1 MEYVGTSSRG
11 GFVSRYPFEY
21 DFTGKTAVITGAA
34 RGFGL
39 SFAQALTDL
48 GASVVL
54 GDVNHELG
62 QAAAASLRTSGGDAR
77 FAPLDV
83 RQPNDVASAVSLAVK
98 MTGQLDIWINN
109 AGIARHGRSETLS
122 AEAWETPI
130 DIMLSGT
137 FYGAQAAARH
147 MLVTGGG
154 TIINIASVNG
164 LVAQSGRASYASAK
178 AGVIR
183 LTEVLAGEWADRGVR
198 VNAIAPA
205 VFLTDLARTS
215 FADGSASP
223 DVYLRRS
230 PSGRMGDPSELVAAM
245 LFLASP
251 HSNYITGQT
260 LKVDG
265 AWTSDLFL

>member
-1 MEYVGTSSRG
+1 MSD
-11 GFVSRYPFEY
+11 YPFDY
-21 DFTGKTAVITGAA
+21 DFSGKAVVVTGAA

-39 SFAQALTDL
+39 HFARAFAGL
-48 GASVVL
+48 GANVVL
-54 GDVNHELG
+54 GDVNAETG
-62 QAAAASLRTSGGDAR
+62 EAAAASIREEGGKAR
-77 FAPLDV
+77 FAMLDV
-83 RQPNDVASAVSLAVK
+83 RRPEAAVEAAAMAVDMAGRLDV
-98 MTGQLDIWINN
+98 WINN
-109 AGIARHGRSETLS
+109 AGIARHGRSENLTQD
-122 AEAWETPI
+122 AWAMPL

-147 MLVTGGG
+147 MLPAGSG

-178 AGVIR
+178 AGVVR
-183 LTEVLAGEWADRGVR
+183 LTEVLAGEWGHRGVR

-205 VFLTDLARTS
+205 VFMTDLARTS

-223 DVYLRRS
+223 EVYLRRS
-230 PSGRMGDPSELVAAM
+230 PSGRMGEVPELVAAL

-251 HSNYITGQT
+251 HAGYITGQT

-265 AWTSDLFL
+265 AWTADLFL

>member
-1 MEYVGTSSRG
+1 MSD
-11 GFVSRYPFEY
+11 YPFDY
-21 DFTGKTAVITGAA
+21 DFSGKAVVVTGAA

-39 SFAQALTDL
+39 HFARAFAGL

-54 GDVNHELG
+54 GDVNAETG
-62 QAAAASLRTSGGDAR
+62 EAAAASIRDEGGKAR
-77 FAPLDV
+77 FAMLDV
-83 RQPNDVASAVSLAVK
+83 RRPEAAVEAAAMAVDMAGRLDV
-98 MTGQLDIWINN
+98 WINN
-109 AGIARHGRSETLS
+109 AGIARHGRSENLTQD
-122 AEAWETPI
+122 AWAMPL

-147 MLVTGGG
+147 MLPAGSG

-183 LTEVLAGEWADRGVR
+183 LTEVLAGEWGHRGVR

-205 VFLTDLARTS
+205 VFMTDLARTS

-223 DVYLRRS
+223 EVYLRRS
-230 PSGRMGDPSELVAAM
+230 PSGRMGEVPELVAAL

-251 HSNYITGQT
+251 HAGYITGQT

-265 AWTSDLFL
+265 AWTADLFL

>member
-1 MEYVGTSSRG
+1 MSD
-11 GFVSRYPFEY
+11 YPFDY
-21 DFTGKTAVITGAA
+21 DFSGKAVVVTGAA

-39 SFAQALTDL
+39 HFARAFAGL

-54 GDVNHELG
+54 GDVNAETG
-62 QAAAASLRTSGGDAR
+62 EAAAASIRDEGGKAR
-77 FAPLDV
+77 FAMLDV
-83 RQPNDVASAVSLAVK
+83 RRPEAAAEAAAMAVDMAGRLDV
-98 MTGQLDIWINN
+98 WINN
-109 AGIARHGRSETLS
+109 AGIARHGRSENLTQD
-122 AEAWETPI
+122 AWAMPL

-147 MLVTGGG
+147 MLPAGSG

-183 LTEVLAGEWADRGVR
+183 LTEVLAGEWGHRGVR

-205 VFLTDLARTS
+205 VFMTDLARTS

-223 DVYLRRS
+223 EVYLRRS
-230 PSGRMGDPSELVAAM
+230 PSGRMGEVPELVAAL

-251 HSNYITGQT
+251 HAGYITGQT

-265 AWTSDLFL
+265 AWTADLFL

>member
-1 MEYVGTSSRG
+1 MSD
-11 GFVSRYPFEY
+11 YPFAY
-21 DFTGKTAVITGAA
+21 DFSGKGAVITGAA

-39 SFAQALTDL
+39 HFAEALAGL

-54 GDVNHELG
+54 GDVNADVGE
-62 QAAAASLRTSGGDAR
+62 AAAASIRERGGQAR
-77 FAPLDV
+77 FAQLDV
-83 RQPNDVASAVSLAVK
+83 RRPEASAAAAAMAVE
-98 MTGQLDIWINN
+98 MTGSLDIWVNN
-109 AGIARHGRSETLS
+109 AGVARHGRSEALTQD
-122 AEAWETPI
+122 AWAMPL

-137 FYGAQAAARH
+137 FYGAQAAAKQ
-147 MLVTGGG
+147 MLGSGGG

-183 LTEVLAGEWADRGVR
+183 LTEVLAGEWAQSGIR

-205 VFLTDLARTS
+205 VFMTDLARTS

-223 DVYLRRS
+223 EVYLRRS
-230 PSGRMGDPSELVAAM
+230 PSGRMGEVPELVAAL

-251 HSNYITGQT
+251 HASYITGQT

-265 AWTSDLFL
+265 AWTADMFL

>member
-1 MEYVGTSSRG
+1 MSD
-11 GFVSRYPFEY
+11 YPFDY
-21 DFTGKTAVITGAA
+21 DFTGKSAVITGAA

-39 SFAQALTDL
+39 AFARALAGL

-54 GDVNHELG
+54 GDVNADAGEAAAIAIRGEGGNARFTRLDVRRPEDAS
-62 QAAAASLRTSGGDAR
+62 AAAAM
-77 FAPLDV
+77 
-83 RQPNDVASAVSLAVK
+83 AVEAAGSI
-98 MTGQLDIWINN
+98 DIWINN
-109 AGIARHGRSETLS
+109 AGIARHGRSENLTP
-122 AEAWETPI
+122 EAWAMPI
-130 DIMLSGT
+130 DIMLSGV
-137 FYGAQAAARH
+137 FYGAQAAGRH
-147 MLVTGGG
+147 MLAAGGG

-205 VFLTDLARTS
+205 VFMTDLARTS

-230 PSGRMGDPSELVAAM
+230 PSGRMGETPELVAAL

-251 HSNYITGQT
+251 YSSYITGQT
-260 LKVDG
+260 LRVDG
-265 AWTSDLFL
+265 AWTADMFL

>member
-1 MEYVGTSSRG
+1 MSD
-11 GFVSRYPFEY
+11 YPFDY
-21 DFTGKTAVITGAA
+21 DFTGKAAVITGGA

-39 SFAQALTDL
+39 SFARALASL
-48 GASVVL
+48 GATVVL
-54 GDVNHELG
+54 GDVNADAGEGAAASIRSEGGKARFARLDVRRPED
-62 QAAAASLRTSGGDAR
+62 AAAA
-77 FAPLDV
+77 
-83 RQPNDVASAVSLAVK
+83 VALAVD
-98 MTGQLDIWINN
+98 MAGRLDIWINN
-109 AGIARHGRSETLS
+109 AGIARHGRSETLT
-122 AEAWETPI
+122 ADAWAMPV

-137 FYGAQAAARH
+137 FYGAQAAGRH
-147 MLVTGGG
+147 MLVAGGG

-183 LTEVLAGEWADRGVR
+183 LTEVLAGEWAHRGVR

-205 VFLTDLARTS
+205 VFMTDLARTS

-223 DVYLRRS
+223 EVYLRRS
-230 PSGRMGDPSELVAAM
+230 PSGRMGEPPELVAAM

-251 HSNYITGQT
+251 HASYITGQT

-265 AWTSDLFL
+265 AWTADLFL